1 MKKFFG
7 TCTKQGC
14 NEEVERSVENNLRN
28 AVCFNCKR
36 NRYNKYVRK
45 NNKKIKKNGKA
56 QN

>member
-36 NRYNKYVRK
+36 NRYNKYARK